1 MHSRNPDIL
10 ALYSDTFALF
20 TATLKG
26 HKKVVQLLLGEGADP
41 NLVNEMGW
49 TPLMMAAYQCD
60 EDMVQLLIDRGADP
74 DMVDHHGNTALSMAL
89 DNGRTD
95 IAGILE
101 KKMPS
106 NINLDLM
113 QGL

>member
-1 MHSRNPDIL
+1 MVPISAGRTVCTIRMHFCR
-10 ALYSDTFALF
+10 ALN
-20 TATLKG
+20 
-26 HKKVVQLLLGEGADP
+26 VVKLLLGEGADP

-49 TPLMMAAYQCD
+49 TPLMMAAYQGD
-60 EDMVQLLIDRGADP
+60 EDLVQLLIDRGADP

-89 DNGRTD
+89 DNGRID

>member
-1 MHSRNPDIL
+1 
-10 ALYSDTFALF
+10 
-20 TATLKG
+20 
-26 HKKVVQLLLGEGADP
+26 
-41 NLVNEMGW
+41 
-49 TPLMMAAYQCD
+49 
-60 EDMVQLLIDRGADP
+60 MVQLLIDRGADP

-95 IAGILE
+95 IADILE